1 MRGRP
6 PSSPLPYRYH
16 RKEIGIVGEIIY
28 SILIGGFLV
37 LSGVFMNVYLK
48 REEKKWT
55 DEEKHSSK

>member
-1 MRGRP
+1 M
-6 PSSPLPYRYH
+6 
-16 RKEIGIVGEIIY
+16 GEIIY